1 MVQAD
6 QLAVLQLILSALR
19 DFLREDILAGQTAGT
34 GLLAGQGGGARERA
48 VGCLRKE
55 VDLAL
60 GICKYPDEVGDFLEL
75 GDQLLQWI
83 VLEIEAE
90 GLQGVCLDDI
100 IDLHVCI
107 CTRDSRK
114 LGVRLR

>member
-1 MVQAD
+1 MVQTD
-6 QLAVLQLILSALR
+6 QLAVFQLILNALGHL
-19 DFLREDILAGQTAGT
+19 LREEILADKAAGT
-34 GLLAGQGGGARERA
+34 GLLAGEGGRTGEGA
-48 VGCLRKE
+48 VGDLGEE

-60 GICKYPDEVGDFLEL
+60 GICEYPDEVGDFLEL

-90 GLQGVCLDDI
+90 GLQGVCLDDTV
-100 IDLHVCI
+100 DLRVCI

>member
-6 QLAVLQLILSALR
+6 QLEVLQLILNALG
-19 DFLREDILAGQTAGT
+19 DLLGEEILAGQAAGT
-34 GLLAGQGGGARERA
+34 GLLAGEGGRARERA
-48 VGCLRKE
+48 VGGLGEE

-60 GICKYPDEVGDFLEL
+60 GICEYPDEVGDFLEL
-75 GDQLLQWI
+75 GDQLLQSI

-107 CTRDSRK
+107 CTRDNRK
-114 LGVRLR
+114 LE